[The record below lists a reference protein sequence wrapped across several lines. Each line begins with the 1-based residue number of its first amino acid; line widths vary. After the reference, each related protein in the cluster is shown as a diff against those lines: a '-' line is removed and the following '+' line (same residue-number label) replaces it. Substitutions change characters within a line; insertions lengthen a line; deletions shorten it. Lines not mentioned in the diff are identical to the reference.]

1 VVLGGGDRGWGLAS
15 ISRVLM
21 NSPARPNRDLSRKKS
36 KIKRKMT
43 IRKKIKSKIKIK
55 SRT

>member
-1 VVLGGGDRGWGLAS
+1 LPGSPRA
-15 ISRVLM
+15 RPA
-21 NSPARPNRDLSRKKS
+21 PARPNRDLSRKKS
-36 KIKRKMT
+36 KIKRKIT